1 MFSITALVRPD
12 PFNGPET
19 HCDLGLQSKVSCDM
33 GLSPVFRTRESMT
46 PVPFYCIFFLM
57 QRQKAEFVF
66 ISFCKAPPYVSGL
79 QLRRMQVFGSHAGS
93 TKDSA
98 LPSSPD
104 RYLLEPTERPKE
116 SQASCGVWREDSVLL
131 SMPGRKQ
138 VPHLVMTGAALLLV
152 F

>member
-93 TKDSA
+93 RLGRRKPPKSGAGDKMLPWFPIAHLYPRLPCFVGHPTCTA
-98 LPSSPD
+98 LPCMADQTRPSSH
-104 RYLLEPTERPKE
+104 R
-116 SQASCGVWREDSVLL
+116 SHSS
-131 SMPGRKQ
+131 
-138 VPHLVMTGAALLLV
+138 
-152 F
+152 

>member
-19 HCDLGLQSKVSCDM
+19 QCDLGLRSEVSCDM

-66 ISFCKAPPYVSGL
+66 ISFCKAPLYVSGL

-93 TKDSA
+93 RLGRRKPPKSGAGDKMPPWFPIAHLYPRLPCFVGHPTCPA
-98 LPSSPD
+98 LPCMADKTCPSSH
-104 RYLLEPTERPKE
+104 E
-116 SQASCGVWREDSVLL
+116 SHSS
-131 SMPGRKQ
+131 
-138 VPHLVMTGAALLLV
+138 
-152 F
+152 